1 MLLKAN
7 LKSRSSTVS
16 TLSKIMSDQACNA
29 PACNAPACNVVLL
42 HAQYNKWKLIKVREA
57 SHRNANSVVAK
68 TLKD

>member
-29 PACNAPACNVVLL
+29 PACNVVLL
-42 HAQYNKWKLIKVREA
+42 HAQYNK
-57 SHRNANSVVAK
+57 
-68 TLKD
+68 